1 MKRILIFPLTLT
13 LLLLASCQPALGG
26 TTPEAVESLPPTE
39 THIPQTAQSS
49 PTASET
55 ASPSPEPLRVRF
67 AVIGD
72 YGLSGPI
79 EAEVSDLVHSWTPD
93 IILTVGDNNYPSGAS
108 DTIDKNIGQYY
119 HDFIYPYLGSYGE
132 GAEENRFFPSL
143 GNHDFYSDEG
153 QPYFDYFTLPG
164 NERYYDFTWGPVH
177 FFALNSGDI
186 EPDGVGS
193 KQAQAAWLQERM
205 SASTSAWQVVYFH
218 YAPFS
223 SGEDGP
229 ITWMRWPY
237 TAWGG
242 DVVLAGHYHAYERLL
257 VDGIPYFVLA
267 AGGGPMYGFL
277 DPLPETQFRYNASQ
291 GATLVTATET
301 EMLFEFYDRAGELI
315 DSYRV
320 EK

>member
-1 MKRILIFPLTLT
+1 
-13 LLLLASCQPALGG
+13 
-26 TTPEAVESLPPTE
+26 
-39 THIPQTAQSS
+39 
-49 PTASET
+49 
-55 ASPSPEPLRVRF
+55 VRF

-72 YGLSGPI
+72 YGLAG
-79 EAEVSDLVHSWTPD
+79 EAEAQVSELVHSLEPD
-93 IILTVGDNNYPSGAS
+93 IILTVGDNNYPSGSAE
-108 DTIDKNIGQYY
+108 TIDENIGQYY
-119 HDFIYPYLGSYGE
+119 HDFIYPYYGTYGE
-132 GAEENRFFPSL
+132 GAEENRFFPSF
-143 GNHDFYSDEG
+143 GNHDFYTDEG
-153 QPYFDYFTLPG
+153 QPYFDYFSLPS

-193 KQAQAAWLQERM
+193 KQAQAAWLQEHM
-205 SASTSAWQVVYFH
+205 SASTSPWQVVYFH

-242 DVVLAGHYHAYERLL
+242 DAVLAGHYHAYERLL
-257 VDGIPYFVLA
+257 VDGIPYFVVA

-291 GATLVTATET
+291 GAMLVTASET
-301 EMLFEFYDRAGELI
+301 EMLFEFYNRTGELI

-320 EK
+320 GK